1 MSITRLQQARQMYS
15 TGQRVAKTL
24 ARPGYRGDNAYGPSS
39 RSNQATSIGQARS
52 SNKSSNNNN
61 NNNNNNNT
69 PQHSPHTRSGYT
81 GPTNYGP
88 QQPPQQFIGGKSYN
102 VTPETRGERDRAIL
116 KQQILNQTT
125 LGGNRI
131 DKYGNTRKS
140 PFKQNSGLGS
150 LLMSG
155 IGMLLGIPGLGLIT
169 GGLRNLGGGIMDIN
183 NRIQNSDFGR
193 SKNLMDYLDMK
204 KYGGFDERELAR
216 QKTMK
221 SSRDLQAKI
230 DAGMYDGFEKPTQTF
245 SFDNSGMQSTNLNN
259 IGSIVAASQVP
270 QGIDFTNAN
279 AIRAITQPGVRV
291 QLEKNNPDI
300 PDDIE
305 FLGGQK
311 FNATP
316 YDPYKEM
323 YSTQPQQGIMGY
335 PSDLATEF
343 QDMAIQTGNYAQNE
357 VGNQLYGKEYDVLN
371 PFEQQQID
379 TAIETYGTKSDGK
392 LASGT
397 SSPYI

>member
-24 ARPGYRGDNAYGPSS
+24 DGSRPGYRGDNAYGPSS

-52 SNKSSNNNN
+52 SNKSSN

-102 VTPETRGERDRAIL
+102 VTPETRGERDRATL

-193 SKNLMDYLDMK
+193 SKNLMDYLDIK

-259 IGSIVAASQVP
+259 IGSIVAASQMP
-270 QGIDFTNAN
+270 QGINNSMYGADKEIFRNNDPTDFN
-279 AIRAITQPGVRV
+279 IDYSPDGITYY
-291 QLEKNNPDI
+291 NND
-300 PDDIE
+300 
-305 FLGGQK
+305 Q
-311 FNATP
+311 
-316 YDPYKEM
+316 
-323 YSTQPQQGIMGY
+323 QPQQGIMSY